1 MRILRHLALAMFAL
15 CAPSRVHAETVA
27 GGAAELAVTPS
38 LGRGYTPAIS
48 SFHDICFDTMPTTR
62 PSFDFDYTFEELEL
76 EGKQAYRREALRSYE
91 VDDFIRRNTRDKRI
105 VRGKATYY
113 VHYMLAALV
122 VDSYYSSID
131 EAHAT
136 ISKDALE
143 LLRKGDL
150 VSFFTSCGTHYVRS
164 MSRRSLFLTLF
175 SYTTTKQTHD
185 REFVRKLEQQVR
197 RVGASQ
203 AAKSESAAD
212 EFSELA
218 RSRELKI
225 VTRSIGLVAQ
235 PSTPLLPFDL
245 ASYQQSVRDAFKASQ
260 DVHTGRVTSMEV
272 MPWLSNTQ
280 ILTLV
285 NAIEYPDGNAIDW
298 NERKR
303 ILSDNAE
310 FYVELARHLLDMTTE
325 VHRAEACRQAVENE
339 AFRDRKL
346 RPEYAHAT
354 IISHRTGERAPLSLL
369 LEAISDENIDRMRA
383 IGLAIRGGP
392 DGKSGAAACMAE
404 LERTNL
410 GGRFHNDI
418 PSCQWSREPLP
429 GARVIHDFCPP
440 RIERPP
446 LAPSPTPVTA
456 TTPRSAP

>member
-1 MRILRHLALAMFAL
+1 
-15 CAPSRVHAETVA
+15 
-27 GGAAELAVTPS
+27 
-38 LGRGYTPAIS
+38 
-48 SFHDICFDTMPTTR
+48 
-62 PSFDFDYTFEELEL
+62 
-76 EGKQAYRREALRSYE
+76 
-91 VDDFIRRNTRDKRI
+91 
-105 VRGKATYY
+105 
-113 VHYMLAALV
+113 
-122 VDSYYSSID
+122 
-131 EAHAT
+131 
-136 ISKDALE
+136 
-143 LLRKGDL
+143 
-150 VSFFTSCGTHYVRS
+150 
-164 MSRRSLFLTLF
+164 
-175 SYTTTKQTHD
+175 
-185 REFVRKLEQQVR
+185 

-325 VHRAEACRQAVENE
+325 VHRAEACRQA
-339 AFRDRKL
+339 
-346 RPEYAHAT
+346 
-354 IISHRTGERAPLSLL
+354 
-369 LEAISDENIDRMRA
+369 
-383 IGLAIRGGP
+383 
-392 DGKSGAAACMAE
+392 
-404 LERTNL
+404 
-410 GGRFHNDI
+410 
-418 PSCQWSREPLP
+418 
-429 GARVIHDFCPP
+429 
-440 RIERPP
+440 
-446 LAPSPTPVTA
+446 
-456 TTPRSAP
+456 